1 MPNKAALAEQNA
13 LLAAWTKRCYL
24 AGRIAMEAA
33 LRPYD
38 LGATQ
43 WYVLHQLSRHGSIKQ
58 RELPKILEVERA
70 TLSAIVAAMVRK
82 GLIEQ
87 VADKDDQ
94 RQKHLRM
101 TAHGKRLWAEV
112 PDLSFIHQ
120 AAFEGLDASAITT
133 TISVLERAVERLER
147 LSGKGADT

>member
-1 MPNKAALAEQNA
+1 
-13 LLAAWTKRCYL
+13 
-24 AGRIAMEAA
+24 MEAA

-43 WYVLHQLSRHGSIKQ
+43 WYVLHHLSLQGSIKQ

-70 TLSAIVAAMVRK
+70 TLSAIVAAMVR
-82 GLIEQ
+82 
-87 VADKDDQ
+87 KDDQ

>member
-1 MPNKAALAEQNA
+1 M
-13 LLAAWTKRCYL
+13 
-24 AGRIAMEAA
+24 
-33 LRPYD
+33 
-38 LGATQ
+38 
-43 WYVLHQLSRHGSIKQ
+43 
-58 RELPKILEVERA
+58 
-70 TLSAIVAAMVRK
+70 SAIVAAMVRK

-87 VADKDDQ
+87 IADKDDQ

-120 AAFEGLDASAITT
+120 AAFEGLDASAIIT